1 MPTPPTFSVGQ
12 YNTAAYMNSIG
23 LWLVKSQT
31 IATSP
36 APTSVVV
43 TNCFSADYDNYRI
56 VISGGTTGSAGS
68 VSLQL
73 NNSTGST
80 YRHFGYFGSYGT
92 ATLTPYAPAFGTQWT
107 DVGIGGTAGWMTTV
121 EIMSPFL
128 TKPTLATTWSTST
141 ATVYNF
147 ALIDTSTA
155 SNTGFTLSG
164 LGGNSLVG
172 GTIRVYGM
180 RN

>member
-1 MPTPPTFSVGQ
+1 MTYPVFASGDVL
-12 YNTAAYMNSIG
+12 NASDMNGVG

-56 VISGGTTGSAGS
+56 VISGGTTGSPGS
-68 VSLQL
+68 VALQL
-73 NNSTGST
+73 NNSTGTT
-80 YRHFGYFGSYGT
+80 YRHFGYFGNYGT
-92 ATLTPYAPAFGTQWT
+92 ASLTPYAPALTSQWT
-107 DVGIGGTAGWMTTV
+107 DIGIGGTAGWMTNV
-121 EIMSPFL
+121 DIMSPFL
-128 TKPTLATTWSTST
+128 SKPTLGTTWSTST
-141 ATVYNF
+141 GTVYSF
-147 ALIDTSTA
+147 ALIDTSTN
-155 SNTGFTLSG
+155 SSTGFTLSG

>member
-1 MPTPPTFSVGQ
+1 MTFPVFASGDVL
-12 YNTAAYMNSIG
+12 NASDMNGVG

-31 IATSP
+31 IGSGVS
-36 APTSVVV
+36 SVVV
-43 TNCFSADYDNYRI
+43 TGAFSADYDNYRI
-56 VISGGTTGSAGS
+56 VISGGVSSANGS

-92 ATLTPYAPAFGTQWT
+92 ATLTPYAPAFGTRWT
-107 DVGIGGTAGWMTTV
+107 DAAIAGTAGFV
-121 EIMSPFL
+121 ANIDISSPFL
-128 TKPTLATTWSTST
+128 TQATFGTTWSTST
-141 ATVYNF
+141 NTVYNF

-155 SNTGFTLSG
+155 SSTGFTISPLAG
-164 LGGNSLVG
+164 TLTG
-172 GTIRVYGM
+172 GTIRVYGY

>member
-1 MPTPPTFSVGQ
+1 MPVPDFSPGEIL
-12 YNTAAYMNSIG
+12 TASAMDSIG

-43 TNCFSADYDNYRI
+43 TNCFSSSYDNYRI

-73 NNSTGST
+73 NNSTGTT
-80 YRHFGYFGSYGT
+80 YRHYGYFGNYGT
-92 ATLTPYAPAFGTQWT
+92 ASLTPYAPALTSQWT
-107 DVGIGGTAGWMTTV
+107 DIGIGGTSAWMTTV
-121 EIMSPFL
+121 DIMSPFL
-128 TKPTLATTWSTST
+128 SKPTLGTTWSTST
-141 ATVYNF
+141 GTVYSF